1 MPNAKDNAVYNAR
14 ILHMVASSTRFR
26 RAACGFALMVM
37 CVAMSLATD
46 WRTPE
51 EQLARKIA
59 AATGPGAVAL
69 DVANK
74 SSISRAEADEIR
86 RGLTSELATL
96 GVRLANADQAAATV
110 QVTLSENLREYVW
123 VAEIHQGNN
132 ESSVAM
138 VTSPR
143 AGLVAVE
150 HPAIALTIRKALL
163 WTDDNRI
170 LDVVQ
175 VNGNP
180 EHMIV
185 LEAESVELLKFQDGR
200 WQREQSLAVSHAH
213 PWPRDLRG
221 RLVLRSDHLFDAY
234 LPGVFCRSSTTAP
247 LALNCYESDDPWPLG
262 VGQSAF
268 FAPARNFFTGA
279 LSPGIEKQTTVKA
292 FYSAAMLPRDKYRL
306 WIFSTVDG
314 EVHLLDGVSDQT
326 VGKLGWGSDIVT
338 VRSGCGVGSQV
349 LVTGNED
356 GASDVVRAFEIA
368 DREPVVVSQAA
379 EFNGKITALW
389 ADADGTGAIA
399 ISQNSETEK
408 YEAYRLSIAC
418 GQ

>member
-1 MPNAKDNAVYNAR
+1 MPSANDNAVYNAR
-14 ILHMVASSTRFR
+14 ILHMVASSSRFR
-26 RAACGFALMVM
+26 RAACYFALIVM
-37 CVAMSLATD
+37 CLAMSLASD

-74 SSISRAEADEIR
+74 SSLSRAEADEIR
-86 RGLTSELATL
+86 RGLTSELAAL
-96 GVRLANADQAAATV
+96 GVRLVNAEQSAATV

-132 ESSVAM
+132 ENSVAM

-143 AGLVAVE
+143 AGFAVVE
-150 HPAIALTIRKALL
+150 QPAIALTIRKALL
-163 WTDDNRI
+163 WTDENRI
-170 LDVVQ
+170 LDVAL
-175 VNGNP
+175 VNGSSQ
-180 EHMIV
+180 HMIV

-200 WQREQSLAVSHAH
+200 WQREQSLTVSHAH

-221 RLVLRSDHLFDAY
+221 RLALRSDHLFDAY
-234 LPGVFCRSSTTAP
+234 LPGVFCRSSTAAP
-247 LALNCYESDDPWPLG
+247 LALNCYESDDPWPLAA
-262 VGQSAF
+262 GQSAF

-326 VGKLGWGSDIVT
+326 APKLGWGSDVAS
-338 VRSGCGVGSQV
+338 VRSGCGMGWQ
-349 LVTGNED
+349 LLITGNED
-356 GASDVVRAFEIA
+356 GASDSVRAFEVA
-368 DREPVVVSQAA
+368 DREPVGVSQAA
-379 EFNGKITALW
+379 GFNGKITALW

-399 ISQNSETEK
+399 ISQNSETGK